1 MASSFDNPFWR
12 FQASHL
18 AFPFRSN
25 SAGHS
30 VKRRTDTF
38 TELLVILCF
47 YSVQRSVLLFSNMTA
62 QYQYLCLQ
70 LQTVCRV
77 HRSLLV
83 PHHLAWFSAS
93 SRLWPPC
100 QNQPKTKRHSAF
112 ANFRQVYLLQEN
124 LKKTGSFQS
133 EMNYYCSGSTR
144 IILILICGYF
154 LWSLPV
160 TRTMHLHIWYREQN
174 KILNI

>member
-1 MASSFDNPFWR
+1 M
-12 FQASHL
+12 
-18 AFPFRSN
+18 
-25 SAGHS
+25 
-30 VKRRTDTF
+30 
-38 TELLVILCF
+38 LLYCSTKCTVIF
-47 YSVQRSVLLFSNMTA
+47 NMTA

-124 LKKTGSFQS
+124 LKRTGSFQS
-133 EMNYYCSGSTR
+133 ETNYYCSGSTR
-144 IILILICGYF
+144 IILILIYGYF

-160 TRTMHLHIWYREQN
+160 TRRWQCTYIFDTEN
-174 KILNI
+174 KIKFLIFKMFI